1 MYTRIKEIRNALSMN
16 QTEFAQHLGLS
27 QSTLAM
33 IEVGK
38 RTFNDK
44 HIKIICS
51 TFNINEDWLRTG
63 KGEMFNSSLYEK
75 ELIDI
80 FDNLA
85 PETQEYLLVIAK
97 ELLNTQKKLLN
108 SKCIKDNQ

>member
-1 MYTRIKEIRNALSMN
+1 MYNRIKEIRNSLKMN

-38 RTFNDK
+38 RKFSDK

-51 TFNINEDWLRTG
+51 TFNINENWLRTG
-63 KGEMFNSSLYEK
+63 EGEMFNSSLYEK
-75 ELIDI
+75 ELIDV
-80 FDNLA
+80 FDNLN
-85 PETQEYLLVIAK
+85 PETQQYLIVMAK

-108 SKCIKDNQ
+108 QKPEEVD

>member
-1 MYTRIKEIRNALSMN
+1 MHSRIKQIRGALGLN
-16 QTEFAQHLGLS
+16 QTEFAKQLGLS

-38 RTFNDK
+38 RNFSDK

-51 TFNINEDWLRTG
+51 TFNINENWLRTG
-63 KGEMFNSSLYEK
+63 QGEMFSSSLYEK
-75 ELIDI
+75 ELIEV

-85 PETQEYLLVIAK
+85 PETQQYLIFMAK
-97 ELLNTQKKLLN
+97 ELLNTQQKLLAEHD
-108 SKCIKDNQ
+108 K

>member
-1 MYTRIKEIRNALSMN
+1 MN

-38 RTFNDK
+38 RKFSDK

-51 TFNINEDWLRTG
+51 TFNINENWLRTG
-63 KGEMFNSSLYEK
+63 EGEMFNSSLYEK
-75 ELIDI
+75 ELIDV
-80 FDNLA
+80 FDNLN
-85 PETQEYLLVIAK
+85 PETQQYLIVMAK

-108 SKCIKDNQ
+108 QKPEEVD

>member
-1 MYTRIKEIRNALSMN
+1 MYNRIKEIRNSLKMN

-38 RTFNDK
+38 RKFSDK

-51 TFNINEDWLRTG
+51 TFNINENWLRTG
-63 KGEMFNSSLYEK
+63 EGEMFNSSLYEK
-75 ELIDI
+75 ELIDV
-80 FDNLA
+80 FDNLN
-85 PETQEYLLVIAK
+85 PETQQYLIVMAK

-108 SKCIKDNQ
+108 QKHEEVD

>member
-1 MYTRIKEIRNALSMN
+1 MHSRIKQIRSALGLN
-16 QTEFAQHLGLS
+16 QTEFAKQLGLS

-38 RTFNDK
+38 RNFSDK

-51 TFNINEDWLRTG
+51 TFNINENWLRTG
-63 KGEMFNSSLYEK
+63 QGEMFSSSLYEK
-75 ELIDI
+75 ELIEV

-85 PETQEYLLVIAK
+85 PETQQYLIFMAK
-97 ELLNTQKKLLN
+97 ELLNTQQKLL
-108 SKCIKDNQ
+108 SEHEK